1 METFDRVVRFKCCRL
16 GANRRHPVNDRVKD
30 EIWDLA
36 TSTVIA
42 VSLTGSMAFIGLIL
56 IGAIH

>member
-1 METFDRVVRFKCCRL
+1 MDE
-16 GANRRHPVNDRVKD
+16 RVKT

-36 TSTVIA
+36 TSTVIV
-42 VSLTGSMAFIGLIL
+42 VSLGGSMALIGLVL

>member
-1 METFDRVVRFKCCRL
+1 MDE
-16 GANRRHPVNDRVKD
+16 RVKS

-36 TSTVIA
+36 TVTVIS
-42 VSLTGSMAFIGLIL
+42 VSLGGSMVFIGLIL

>member
-1 METFDRVVRFKCCRL
+1 M
-16 GANRRHPVNDRVKD
+16 NDRVKD

-42 VSLTGSMAFIGLIL
+42 VSLVSGMAFIIFAS
-56 IGAIH
+56 AIH

>member
-1 METFDRVVRFKCCRL
+1 MDE
-16 GANRRHPVNDRVKD
+16 RVKS

-36 TSTVIA
+36 TGTAVA
-42 VSLTGSMAFIGLIL
+42 VSLGASMAFVGLIL

>member
-1 METFDRVVRFKCCRL
+1 M
-16 GANRRHPVNDRVKD
+16 NDRVKD

>member
-1 METFDRVVRFKCCRL
+1 M
-16 GANRRHPVNDRVKD
+16 NDRVKD

-42 VSLTGSMAFIGLIL
+42 VSLGGSMVFIGLIL

>member
-1 METFDRVVRFKCCRL
+1 MDERAKS
-16 GANRRHPVNDRVKD
+16 

-36 TSTVIA
+36 TSMVIG
-42 VSLTGSMAFIGLIL
+42 VSLGGSMVFIGLLL

>member
-1 METFDRVVRFKCCRL
+1 MKSFRFAGWRPT
-16 GANRRHPVNDRVKD
+16 GVTPMDERVKS

-36 TSTVIA
+36 TSMVIG
-42 VSLTGSMAFIGLIL
+42 VSLGGSMVFIGLIL